1 MPVSQRGMEQFL
13 ATFILYFRYCR
24 FALKARC
31 EIHRPDMRSLSMNKN
46 KLGPRTFFVV
56 LAVTLPMFSGL
67 ATKALAQDSQPT
79 LYHVLESTFGC
90 GDPGVTRLLTDP
102 NEPRRSSAS
111 WMRKTIASGR
121 CVTITPR
128 SPWKLVTQDNG
139 VALMEYAGT
148 VGAPG
153 SYYIAT
159 NELVDA
165 VGRHPGEG
173 APESAPA
180 PQQSNAP
187 ANSAAPPPAGSA
199 TSETALAPNFPE
211 NSGSASS
218 ALPHGTWTTLDVL
231 LLLVAISIAGV
242 VGYVVG
248 RNIRDEPNGL

>member
-1 MPVSQRGMEQFL
+1 
-13 ATFILYFRYCR
+13 
-24 FALKARC
+24 
-31 EIHRPDMRSLSMNKN
+31 MNKN
-46 KLGPRTFFVV
+46 KLGPRAFFAM
-56 LAVTLPMFSGL
+56 LAITLPAFPGL
-67 ATKALAQDSQPT
+67 AAKALAQDSQPT

-90 GDPGVTRLLTDP
+90 GDPGATRMLTDP
-102 NEPRRSSAS
+102 NETRRSNAS
-111 WMRKTIASGR
+111 WMRKTIANGR

-165 VGRHPGEG
+165 VGKHPGEG
-173 APESAPA
+173 APEPAPA
-180 PQQSNAP
+180 PPQSNAP
-187 ANSAAPPPAGSA
+187 PNSSAAPPPAGGA

-211 NSGSASS
+211 NSSAASS

>member
-1 MPVSQRGMEQFL
+1 M
-13 ATFILYFRYCR
+13 
-24 FALKARC
+24 K
-31 EIHRPDMRSLSMNKN
+31 KN
-46 KLGPRTFFVV
+46 KLGPRTLFAV
-56 LAVTLPMFSGL
+56 LVITLPAIPGFAS
-67 ATKALAQDSQPT
+67 KALAQDSQPS
-79 LYHVLESTFGC
+79 LYHVLESTYGC
-90 GDPGVTRLLTDP
+90 GDPGATRALTDP
-102 NEPRRSSAS
+102 NEPRRSNAS
-111 WMRKTIASGR
+111 WMRKTIANGR

-159 NELVDA
+159 SELVDA

-173 APESAPA
+173 APEQPPA
-180 PQQSNAP
+180 QPQPNAP
-187 ANSAAPPPAGSA
+187 ANSNAAQPPASGT
-199 TSETALAPNFPE
+199 TSETALAPSFPE
-211 NSGSASS
+211 NGSAISS

-248 RNIRDEPNGL
+248 RNIHDEPNGL